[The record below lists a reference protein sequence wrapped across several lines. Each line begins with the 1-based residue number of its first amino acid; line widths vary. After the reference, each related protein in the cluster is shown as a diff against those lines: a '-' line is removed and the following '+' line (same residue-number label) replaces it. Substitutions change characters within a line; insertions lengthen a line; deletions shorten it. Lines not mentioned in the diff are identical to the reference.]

1 MGTKRLGG
9 NGIGG
14 DSGMMGGGG
23 GGGTTRVE
31 NSGKRTWGEMSW
43 GRNVLVPDIR
53 QKSERMNRDNISYV

>member
-23 GGGTTRVE
+23 GGGG
-31 NSGKRTWGEMSW
+31 GKRLGLKIVAKGLGGKCLGGETSCYQT
-43 GRNVLVPDIR
+43 LD
-53 QKSERMNRDNISYV
+53 KSQRE